1 MLGNII
7 MLSILIVIM
16 YVITK
21 VELELIRQWFNFKSE
36 DFGNNMLKFLLFW
49 KNLLKNPIRF
59 LAVVVILIC
68 QNGIV
73 GIIIS
78 IIILSFIVYYFANND
93 VLEINWEDKNVQ
105 RIATFLMADMAVI
118 WVLTAIF

>member
-7 MLSILIVIM
+7 MLSILIIIM

-105 RIATFLMADMAVI
+105 KIATFLMADMAVI

>member
-105 RIATFLMADMAVI
+105 KIATFLMADMAVI

>member
-105 RIATFLMADMAVI
+105 KIATFLMADMAVI
-118 WVLTAIF
+118 WVLIAIF